1 MPLPAR
7 GGTDERFPRIAT
19 KGENMAKDTRGQPSL
34 YRDYHGELYIVVDD
48 EGEPVTDYYTDFED
62 ARTARDN
69 YCDVDGK
76 RPWVKYR
83 IASVG
88 FKVLVPDDG
97 SPVTI
102 ADDPRPPPLDAFRSM
117 GADRA
122 SEDKAPNPPPDLSAA
137 QMLAYLEGFS
147 GAAEQW
153 SADLLDR
160 AALADEMA
168 GKIRKGGS
176 K

>member
-1 MPLPAR
+1 MS
-7 GGTDERFPRIAT
+7 GSPRIAN
-19 KGENMAKDTRGQPSL
+19 KGGNMAKDTRGQPSL

-62 ARTARDN
+62 ARTTRDN
-69 YCDVDGK
+69 QCDADGE
-76 RPWVKYR
+76 RPWAKHR

-97 SPVTI
+97 GPVTI
-102 ADDPRPPPLDAFRSM
+102 ADDPCPPIEAFRSM

-122 SEDKAPNPPPDLSAA
+122 SEDKPPDPPADLSDA
-137 QMLAYLEGFS
+137 QKLAYLEGFI

-153 SADLLDR
+153 SEDLLDR
-160 AALADEMA
+160 AALAGEMA
-168 GKIRKGGS
+168 EKIRKEEAR
-176 K
+176 

>member
-1 MPLPAR
+1 
-7 GGTDERFPRIAT
+7 
-19 KGENMAKDTRGQPSL
+19 MANDTRGQPSL

-48 EGEPVTDYYTDFED
+48 AGEPVTDYYTGLED
-62 ARTARDN
+62 ARSTRDN
-69 YCDVDGK
+69 YSDADGK
-76 RPWVKYR
+76 RPWARHR

-97 SPVTI
+97 NPVTI
-102 ADDPRPPPLDAFRSM
+102 ADDPRPPFEAFRSM

-168 GKIRKGGS
+168 GKIRKEGS
-176 K
+176 E